1 MSRNKPVVSSR
12 TALVAV
18 TKEAKLALGDQH
30 EVRVTQFPFK
40 VGRESRMAR
49 PANRLLVELR
59 LRVAPQLND
68 LYLVEPQGVDVLQI
82 SREHFTIE
90 YADDQ
95 FFLIDRGSACGTIVA
110 GRQVGGNR
118 TGGRTELRSGDELI
132 VGTDKSP
139 YVFRFEI
146 ATPAWLKRGVA
157 RRREPL
163 WGVQPGTPA
172 RQASRPRK
180 GAQETKRRSVASDKK
195 VKRKAAKKR

>member
-18 TKEAKLALGDQH
+18 TKETKLALGDQH
-30 EVRVTQFPFK
+30 EVRVAQLPFK
-40 VGRESRMAR
+40 IGRESRVAS
-49 PANRLLVELR
+49 PVNRILVELR

-68 LYLVEPQGVDVLQI
+68 LYLVEPQGVDALQI
-82 SREHFTIE
+82 SREHFAIE
-90 YADDQ
+90 YADDR

-110 GRQVGGNR
+110 GKKVGGNR

-146 ATPAWLKRGVA
+146 ATPAWLRRGVA
-157 RRREPL
+157 SRRELP
-163 WGVQPGTPA
+163 WGVQLGAPA
-172 RQASRPRK
+172 KQAQPSLPR
-180 GAQETKRRSVASDKK
+180 
-195 VKRKAAKKR
+195 